1 MKGKRDFVEDYC
13 RISLLPVIFKVLE
26 RFVLAVVRDHVS
38 SLISCEQHGFL
49 AGRSCLI
56 QLTGV
61 LCYIAGQL
69 DAGKQIHIKYLNVS
83 KAFEKVDHAKLL
95 GRLHQYGITC
105 KLHDLFRSYLQ
116 VTVLEATSR
125 ELQVT
130 SRVPQGSL
138 LGPILFLLQK
148 IDPQKNA
155 YTALLY
161 YQFYQV
167 IERQCSN
174 AYFSY
179 QLSAHGMSCPLSYAQ
194 ITFL

>member
-1 MKGKRDFVEDYC
+1 MKGKRDLVEDYC

-69 DAGKQIHIKYLNVS
+69 DAGKQIRHIKYLNVS
-83 KAFEKVDHAKLL
+83 KAFENVDHAKLL

-105 KLHDLFRSYLQ
+105 KLHDLF
-116 VTVLEATSR
+116 
-125 ELQVT
+125 
-130 SRVPQGSL
+130 P
-138 LGPILFLLQK
+138 
-148 IDPQKNA
+148 
-155 YTALLY
+155 
-161 YQFYQV
+161 
-167 IERQCSN
+167 SN
-174 AYFSY
+174 
-179 QLSAHGMSCPLSYAQ
+179 L
-194 ITFL
+194 

>member
-13 RISLLPVIFKVLE
+13 LISLLPVIFKVLE

-83 KAFEKVDHAKLL
+83 KAFEKVDHAKLRIL
-95 GRLHQYGITC
+95 ARLHQHGITC
-105 KLHDLFRSYLQ
+105 KLHDLF
-116 VTVLEATSR
+116 
-125 ELQVT
+125 
-130 SRVPQGSL
+130 P
-138 LGPILFLLQK
+138 
-148 IDPQKNA
+148 
-155 YTALLY
+155 
-161 YQFYQV
+161 
-167 IERQCSN
+167 SN
-174 AYFSY
+174 
-179 QLSAHGMSCPLSYAQ
+179 L
-194 ITFL
+194 

>member
-1 MKGKRDFVEDYC
+1 MEDYC
-13 RISLLPVIFKVLE
+13 CISLLPVIFKVLE

-56 QLTGV
+56 QLAGV

-105 KLHDLFRSYLQ
+105 KLHDLFPLTRKRTPIQHSYIISSTRSSSGNARMLIFH
-116 VTVLEATSR
+116 TSFPHM
-125 ELQVT
+125 E
-130 SRVPQGSL
+130 
-138 LGPILFLLQK
+138 
-148 IDPQKNA
+148 
-155 YTALLY
+155 
-161 YQFYQV
+161 
-167 IERQCSN
+167 
-174 AYFSY
+174 
-179 QLSAHGMSCPLSYAQ
+179 CPAR
-194 ITFL
+194 